1 MERKSDVKQISQAH
15 LRNMTGT
22 VGDENIPDQSSFDD
36 GGLARVANGVT
47 PAAP

>member
-22 VGDENIPDQSSFDD
+22 VSDENILNQSSFDD
-36 GGLARVANGVT
+36 ADCGKAANRVT
-47 PAAP
+47 PTAS